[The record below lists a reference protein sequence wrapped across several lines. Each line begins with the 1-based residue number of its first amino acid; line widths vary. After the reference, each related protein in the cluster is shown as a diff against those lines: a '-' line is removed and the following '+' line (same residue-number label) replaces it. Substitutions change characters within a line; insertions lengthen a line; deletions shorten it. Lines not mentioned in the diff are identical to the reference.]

1 MISLINEVMPP
12 KKHPIYVAVSMGVDS
27 LAACFYLRSKGYQV
41 IPLHFN
47 HKMRPQNDE
56 MEDAF
61 LEVLGEYGYRYHG
74 RFEIGHGKGLKTESE
89 CREARLQFFK
99 DASVPKAEDFEK
111 IIVTAHHLD
120 DYQESYLLNCFR
132 GHPEYKP
139 MNLVSDFVSF
149 KIIHPFLLTEKKDF
163 VQFVERWDNGKLK
176 KYLTKDETNDTIKG
190 SRRNWVRNIIV
201 PEMEKAKVSLK
212 KHCKDLIKK
221 SICEISGDC

>member
-1 MISLINEVMPP
+1 MISLINEIMPP

-27 LAACFYLRSKGYQV
+27 LAACFYLRNRGYQV

-56 MEDAF
+56 MENSFAA
-61 LEVLGEYGYRYHG
+61 LMGHYGYWYLDSSEVG
-74 RFEIGHGKGLKTESE
+74 CGEGLKTEEE
-89 CREARLQFFK
+89 CRKARLQFFK
-99 DASVPKAEDFEK
+99 DIPQKENFEK
-111 IIVTAHHLD
+111 IIVTGHHLD

-149 KIIHPFLLTEKKDF
+149 KIIHPFLLTEKRDF
-163 VQFVERWDNGKLK
+163 VQFVERWDNGSLK
-176 KYLTKDETNDTIKG
+176 KYLTKDESNDTIKG

-212 KHCKDLIKK
+212 KHCKDLIRE
-221 SICEISGDC
+221 SICSISGDC